1 MYTLQVKTYLRI
13 IAKVAIWLD
22 LTVSGREFT
31 YNIGPRIE
39 PCGNPDVIGT
49 ERDVAS
55 NDSFPKR
62 L

>member
-1 MYTLQVKTYLRI
+1 MKTYLCI

-31 YNIGPRIE
+31 YNIGSRIE

-49 ERDVAS
+49 ELDVAS
-55 NDSFPKR
+55 NDSFPKK